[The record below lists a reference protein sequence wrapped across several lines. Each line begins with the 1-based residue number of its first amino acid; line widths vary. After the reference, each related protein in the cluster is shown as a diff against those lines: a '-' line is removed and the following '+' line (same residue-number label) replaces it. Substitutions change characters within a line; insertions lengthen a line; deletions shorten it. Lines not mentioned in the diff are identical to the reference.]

1 MMSRSL
7 INCKHIPGWVKP
19 VLLAVANGKNDKN
32 AAQMAGVS
40 TRDVIAR
47 IEKDP
52 AFKLQYE
59 EAAEQGARRKMR
71 GVR

>member
-1 MMSRSL
+1 MSRAL

-19 VLLAVANGKNDKN
+19 VLLAVANGKNDMN

-47 IEKDP
+47 LAKDP
-52 AFKLQYE
+52 AFKEQYE
-59 EAAEQGARRKMR
+59 AAAEQGIKRKMR
-71 GVR
+71 GMR